1 MKRSSRVQLS
11 LLAVAVVSVSGCD
24 APEKG
29 QVLNKVASFDSV
41 KQCVDARIP
50 ENICAESY
58 MDALAEHKR
67 RAPTYDT
74 QAQCEEDFVAG
85 YCETAD
91 AGKFAPKF
99 GGFEITASGRA
110 TESQIAAAQAAAN
123 TSHAG
128 GSNDGLLTG
137 LLIGTML
144 NNGGT
149 SRFSEPVYRYRDD
162 RGGFASSSL
171 NRRIE
176 TGSRFSNSTQARTS
190 NAYTAPAPRVSSGYT
205 SPPSTSR
212 YSSSPSTSSTSS
224 IGSSRS
230 SINTSAATSRGGFG
244 GSAVARASGFSGGSF
259 GG

>member
-29 QVLNKVASFDSV
+29 HVLNKVASFDSV

-58 MDALAEHKR
+58 IDALAEHKR

-91 AGKFAPKF
+91 AGKFTPKF
-99 GGFEITASGRA
+99 GGFEIAASGRA

-123 TSHAG
+123 TSHTG

-137 LLIGTML
+137 LLIGSML
-144 NNGGT
+144 NNGGA

-176 TGSRFSNSTQARTS
+176 TGSRFSNSTQARAS

-205 SPPSTSR
+205 SSPSTNR
-212 YSSSPSTSSTSS
+212 YSSSPSTSSSSS
-224 IGSSRS
+224 ISSGRS
-230 SINTSAATSRGGFG
+230 SINTATATSRGGFG

>member
-29 QVLNKVASFDSV
+29 HVLNKVASFDSV

-58 MDALAEHKR
+58 MNALAEHKR

-99 GGFEITASGRA
+99 GGFEIGASGRA
-110 TESQIAAAQAAAN
+110 TEAQIAAAQAAAN
-123 TSHAG
+123 TGHAG
-128 GSNDGLLTG
+128 GSNEGLLTG
-137 LLIGTML
+137 LLIGSMI
-144 NNGGT
+144 NNGGA

-176 TGSRFSNSTQARTS
+176 TGSRFTNSTQARTS

-205 SPPSTSR
+205 TPPTTSR
-212 YSSSPSTSSTSS
+212 YSSSPSTSTSS
-224 IGSSRS
+224 VGSSRS
-230 SINTSAATSRGGFG
+230 SINTAAATSRGGFG

>member
-58 MDALAEHKR
+58 MNALAEHKR

-99 GGFEITASGRA
+99 GGFEIAASGRA
-110 TESQIAAAQAAAN
+110 TESQIAAAQAAAS
-123 TSHAG
+123 TGHAG

-137 LLIGTML
+137 LLIGSMI
-144 NNGGT
+144 NNGGA

-162 RGGFASSSL
+162 RGSFASSSL

-176 TGSRFSNSTQARTS
+176 MGSRFTNSTQARTS